1 MFCPKC
7 RAEYREGFMTCSDCR
22 VPLVQARPPE
32 VEAQPPE
39 FVDYEEVLATYNPFD
54 IAVIKSLLD
63 PEDILYFFQ
72 GEQFSYVRPLADPVR
87 LMVAKEDA
95 EAAREILKDITLSFG
110 PSSPGRDEEEE

>member
-7 RAEYREGFMTCSDCR
+7 RAEYREGFTTCSECH
-22 VPLVQARPPE
+22 VPIVRELPSE
-32 VEAQPPE
+32 TLPE
-39 FVDYEEVLATYNPFD
+39 FVDYEEILSTYNPFD

-72 GEQFSYVRPLADPVR
+72 GEQFSYVRPLVEPAR

-95 EAAREILKDITLSFG
+95 EEAREILKDLTISFG
-110 PSSPGRDEEEE
+110 PSGPGRDEKEE